1 MIVYIFGFSLSLL
14 LIGLAQRYKTKDIR
28 FQVLSFFALLI
39 PCFIAGLR
47 DLTIGTDVNV
57 YASPMFDIAKSSSS
71 LKSFLN
77 TTWYMVYVKKTIS
90 DIEMGYDVL
99 VFVTAKV
106 FGSVQSL
113 LFLTEML
120 VVVPVYVALVKMR
133 KQLPIWVGMLTFYLM
148 YFNLSL
154 NIMRQSI
161 AMAFLLLAFSYLF
174 NESRKGFV
182 VSFII
187 AVCFHTSAFLGIIV
201 FAIYLYVVKD
211 RKMSFHILHKHIR
224 IKQRTGKISRD
235 GTHKLILITAI
246 GVFAIVFYQIL
257 ISVLNNLGLS
267 VYTRYLIGG
276 VAFLPKQIVVRL
288 PFILF
293 AMMAWKVLEE
303 NTLSLFY
310 MAMVIVDILLSQL
323 AGTEAQTMR
332 VSMFFGMFRMFFAP
346 ILYVEAPKKN
356 GKIIRIGMIV
366 YLLIYWLYYFVLKA
380 SGETYPYM
388 FYF

>member
-77 TTWYMVYVKKTIS
+77 TTWYMVYVKIS

-211 RKMSFHILHKHIR
+211 RKMSF
-224 IKQRTGKISRD
+224 
-235 GTHKLILITAI
+235 
-246 GVFAIVFYQIL
+246 
-257 ISVLNNLGLS
+257 
-267 VYTRYLIGG
+267 
-276 VAFLPKQIVVRL
+276 
-288 PFILF
+288 
-293 AMMAWKVLEE
+293 
-303 NTLSLFY
+303 
-310 MAMVIVDILLSQL
+310 
-323 AGTEAQTMR
+323 QTM
-332 VSMFFGMFRMFFAP
+332 FLEKGMSNRM
-346 ILYVEAPKKN
+346 IQ
-356 GKIIRIGMIV
+356 
-366 YLLIYWLYYFVLKA
+366 
-380 SGETYPYM
+380 
-388 FYF
+388 